1 MKVINWNQMSELG
14 LIEKI
19 NREMLHPLGLAM
31 SRNVETGAS
40 YGVFVADD
48 GFFTYADNFKSKI
61 LGDAELK
68 QKLAETQPI
77 SLSEDSAIE
86 VWVPVTEQLPH
97 HDENDK
103 HTSVLVDVFGDGER
117 WPECYYCF
125 LEEEW
130 ICNELGE
137 SVSINV
143 THWKAIT
150 YPDVEQ

>member
-1 MKVINWNQMSELG
+1 MKAINWNQMSELG

-31 SRNVETGAS
+31 SRNSETGAS

-48 GFFTYADNFKSKI
+48 GVFAYSNNFRSRI
-61 LGDAELK
+61 LSDEELK
-68 QKLAETQPI
+68 QKLADLQPI
-77 SLSEDSAIE
+77 SLSEGLAIE
-86 VWVPVTEQLPH
+86 TWVPVTEQLPP

-103 HTSVLVDVFGDGER
+103 HASVLVDVFGDGER

-137 SVSINV
+137 PVSIAT

-150 YPDVEQ
+150 YPSVAQ